1 MGMAASFL
9 YLPCCLCRPT
19 CCCPSIPVSVCL
31 LFCLS
36 VRARACVFVYLSI
49 ATSPTRALCLIGQRS
64 SHRRGLSH
72 TAGGS
77 VLAIIRSAQARWERA
92 RCLGGT
98 PQLPISQMNLD
109 KELFN
114 GALQL
119 AFQPLTHGQT
129 QSFLLSS
136 LFVCLPTSPLHYYN
150 AIQSITNNPTLYY
163 YCRFNDKI

>member
-1 MGMAASFL
+1 VYVFLCVHTSTYLLGLLIYLSVSRSVCLSMGMAASFL

-92 RCLGGT
+92 RCLG
-98 PQLPISQMNLD
+98 
-109 KELFN
+109 
-114 GALQL
+114 ALS
-119 AFQPLTHGQT
+119 GC
-129 QSFLLSS
+129 LS
-136 LFVCLPTSPLHYYN
+136 L
-150 AIQSITNNPTLYY
+150 
-163 YCRFNDKI
+163 K